1 MSFADAEAY
10 QLYILAEID
19 YAKGSPTSKVPADKM
34 AA

>member
-1 MSFADAEAY
+1 MSLADAEAY

-19 YAKGSPTSKVPADKM
+19 YAEGGRTSKVSADKM